1 MRTYVSTIGHYSPR
15 VMRPILDNGLDA
27 DDVIVLLRPR
37 GDTSDRAK
45 SAIQDV
51 DQTVNELGPESDVV
65 VEEVS
70 YEAFEAAVLECV
82 NVLEAAE
89 GTVILNFDGGPREIF
104 LPLTVAAIARPN
116 IVDLALQ
123 FRDVDE
129 KIEEIDLPNLMGRP
143 SDATLDTLR
152 YLVSID
158 ESTTLPGI
166 SDETEKSR
174 STVGRHLDAL
184 ESDGA
189 VETWM
194 EGKTRHV
201 APTLAGRLRT

>member
-15 VMRPILDNGLDA
+15 VMRPILNNGLDT
-27 DDVIVLLRPR
+27 DDIVVLLRPR

-51 DQTVNELGPESDVV
+51 NQTVNELGPGSDVV

-82 NVLEAAE
+82 DILEAAE
-89 GTVILNFDGGPREIF
+89 GTVVLNFDGGPREIF
-104 LPLTVAAIARPN
+104 LPLTVAAIARPD
-116 IVDLALQ
+116 IVDRALQ
-123 FRDVDE
+123 FRDIDE
-129 KIEEIDLPNLMGRP
+129 EIEEIGLPNLMSRP

-166 SDETEKSR
+166 SDETGKSR

-201 APTLAGRLRT
+201 APTLTGRLRA

>member
-1 MRTYVSTIGHYSPR
+1 
-15 VMRPILDNGLDA
+15 MRPILNNGLDA
-27 DDVIVLLRPR
+27 DDIIVLLRPR
-37 GDTSDRAK
+37 GDASDRAK
-45 SAIQDV
+45 NAIQDV
-51 DQTVNELGPESDVV
+51 NQTVNELGPESDVV
-65 VEEVS
+65 IEEVN
-70 YEAFEAAVLECV
+70 YQAFEAAVLECV
-82 NVLEAAE
+82 DVLEAAE
-89 GTVILNFDGGPREIF
+89 GTVVLNFDGGPREIF

-116 IVDLALQ
+116 DVDLALQ

-129 KIEEIDLPNLMGRP
+129 EIEEVALPNLMSRP

-166 SDETEKSR
+166 AEKTEKSR

-184 ESDGA
+184 ESAGA

-194 EGKTRHV
+194 ESKTRHV
-201 APTLAGRLRT
+201 TPTLAGRLHA

>member
-51 DQTVNELGPESDVV
+51 DQTVNELGPGSDVV

-70 YEAFEAAVLECV
+70 YEAFGAAVLECV
-82 NVLEAAE
+82 DVLEAAE
-89 GTVILNFDGGPREIF
+89 GTVVLNFDGGPREIF

-116 IVDLALQ
+116 VVDLALQ
-123 FRDVDE
+123 FRDIVE
-129 KIEEIDLPNLMGRP
+129 KIEVIDLPNRMSSP
-143 SDATLDTLR
+143 SDATLDTLQH
-152 YLVSID
+152 LVSID
-158 ESTTLPGI
+158 ESTTLPEI
-166 SDETEKSR
+166 SDETGKSR

-184 ESDGA
+184 DSDGT

-201 APTLAGRLRT
+201 APTLAGRLHT

>member
-15 VMRPILDNGLDA
+15 VMRPILDNGLNA
-27 DDVIVLLRPR
+27 NDVVVLLRPH

-51 DQTVNELGPESDVV
+51 NQTVNELGPGSDIVIEKISYKSFESAV
-65 VEEVS
+65 VE
-70 YEAFEAAVLECV
+70 CV
-82 NVLEAAE
+82 DILEAAE
-89 GTVILNFDGGPREIF
+89 GTVVLNFAGGPREIF
-104 LPLTVAAIARPN
+104 LPLTIAAIARSD

-123 FRDVDE
+123 FRDIDE
-129 KIEEIDLPNLMGRP
+129 EIEEITLPNLMSRP

-152 YLVSID
+152 SLVTINGN
-158 ESTTLPGI
+158 TTLPQI
-166 SDETEKSR
+166 ADETGKSR

-184 ESDGA
+184 EFDGA
-189 VETWM
+189 VKTWK

-201 APTLAGRLRT
+201 EPTLAGQLRV

>member
-27 DDVIVLLRPR
+27 EDIVVLLRPR

-51 DQTVNELGPESDVV
+51 NQTINELGPGSNVI
-65 VEEVS
+65 VEKIS
-70 YEAFEAAVLECV
+70 YEVFEAAVMECV
-82 NVLEAAE
+82 DILDAAD
-89 GTVILNFDGGPREIF
+89 GTVVLNFDGGPREIF
-104 LPLTVAAIARPN
+104 LPLTVAALARPN
-116 IVDLALQ
+116 IVDLTLQ
-123 FRDVDE
+123 FRDIDE
-129 KIEEIDLPNLMGRP
+129 EIEEIELPNLMSRP
-143 SDATLDTLR
+143 SDATLDTLQ
-152 YLVSID
+152 YLISID
-158 ESTTLPGI
+158 ESTTLPRI
-166 SDETEKSR
+166 SNETGKSR

-201 APTLAGRLRT
+201 TPTLAGRLHA

>member
-1 MRTYVSTIGHYSPR
+1 
-15 VMRPILDNGLDA
+15 MRPILDNGLDA

-37 GDTSDRAK
+37 GDASDRAK
-45 SAIQDV
+45 NAIQDV

-65 VEEVS
+65 VEEIS

-82 NVLEAAE
+82 DVLEAAE

-104 LPLTVAAIARPN
+104 LPLTVAAVARSDV
-116 IVDLALQ
+116 VDLALQ

-129 KIEEIDLPNLMGRP
+129 EIEEIGLPNLMSRP

-158 ESTTLPGI
+158 ESTTLPII
-166 SDETEKSR
+166 SDETGKSR

-184 ESDGA
+184 ESDDA
-189 VETWM
+189 VDTWM
-194 EGKTRHV
+194 EGKTRYV
-201 APTLAGRLRT
+201 TPTLAGRLRV

>member
-1 MRTYVSTIGHYSPR
+1 
-15 VMRPILDNGLDA
+15 MRPILDNGLDA
-27 DDVIVLLRPR
+27 DDIIVLLRPR

-45 SAIQDV
+45 NAIQDV
-51 DQTVNELGPESDVV
+51 NQTVNELGPESDVV

-82 NVLEAAE
+82 DVLEAAE
-89 GTVILNFDGGPREIF
+89 GTVVLNFDGGPREIF
-104 LPLTVAAIARPN
+104 LPLTVAAIARPDD
-116 IVDLALQ
+116 VDLALQ

-129 KIEEIDLPNLMGRP
+129 EIEEIALPNLMSRP

-152 YLVSID
+152 YLVSVD

-166 SDETEKSR
+166 AEKTEKSR

-184 ESDGA
+184 ESEGA

-194 EGKTRHV
+194 ESKTRHV
-201 APTLAGRLRT
+201 TPTLAGRLHA

>member
-15 VMRPILDNGLDA
+15 VMRPILNNGLDA
-27 DDVIVLLRPR
+27 DDIIVLLRPR

-51 DQTVNELGPESDVV
+51 DQTVNELGPGSDIV

-70 YEAFEAAVLECV
+70 YEAFEVAVLECV
-82 NVLEAAE
+82 DVLEAAE

-104 LPLTVAAIARPN
+104 LPLTVAAIARPDV
-116 IVDLALQ
+116 VDLALQ

-129 KIEEIDLPNLMGRP
+129 KIEEIGLPDLMGRP

-158 ESTTLPGI
+158 KSTTLPGI
-166 SDETEKSR
+166 SDETGKSR
-174 STVGRHLDAL
+174 STIGRHLDAL

-201 APTLAGRLRT
+201 APTLAGRLRA

>member
-27 DDVIVLLRPR
+27 EDVIVLLRPR

-51 DQTVNELGPESDVV
+51 VQTVNELGPESDIVI
-65 VEEVS
+65 EEIS
-70 YEAFEAAVLECV
+70 YEAFEVAVPECV
-82 NVLEAAE
+82 DILEAAE
-89 GTVILNFDGGPREIF
+89 GTVVLNFDGGPREIF

-116 IVDLALQ
+116 VVDLALQ

-129 KIEEIDLPNLMGRP
+129 EIEEIGLPNLMSRP

-158 ESTTLPGI
+158 KSTTLPEM
-166 SDETEKSR
+166 SDEVGKSR

-194 EGKTRHV
+194 KGKTRHV
-201 APTLAGRLRT
+201 APTLAGRLRA

>member
-27 DDVIVLLRPR
+27 DDVVVLLRPR
-37 GDTSDRAK
+37 GDTSDKAK

-51 DQTVNELGPESDVV
+51 DQTVNELGPGSAVI

-82 NVLEAAE
+82 DVLEAAE
-89 GTVILNFDGGPREIF
+89 GTVVLNFDGGPREIF

-116 IVDLALQ
+116 VVDLALR

-129 KIEEIDLPNLMGRP
+129 KIEEIVLPNLMSGP

-152 YLVSID
+152 YLVSLD
-158 ESTTLPGI
+158 ESTTLPEM
-166 SDETEKSR
+166 SDEAGKSR

-201 APTLAGRLRT
+201 VPTLAGRLHV